1 MTNFNKD
8 VEEFDNW
15 LTGAGIEVAK
25 VEGSRDQ
32 GRNDLLSKNEKQKQ
46 TNSKTVNALLEEM
59 QNGKKKLGLLMTTI
73 KELKLLPASLKT
85 SVFTHKNLRQVITD
99 VQQEAMKTDEFLKR
113 VANVP
118 INQENK
124 VILTDLTFFFF
135 SLTMTRF
142 I

>member
-25 VEGSRDQ
+25 VEGSWDQ

-46 TNSKTVNALLEEM
+46 TNSKTVNAQLGEM